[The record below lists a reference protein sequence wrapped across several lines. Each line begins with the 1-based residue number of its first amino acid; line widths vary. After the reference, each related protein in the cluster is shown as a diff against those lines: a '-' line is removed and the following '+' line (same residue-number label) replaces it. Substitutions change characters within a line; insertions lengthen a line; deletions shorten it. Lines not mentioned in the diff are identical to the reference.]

1 MVQQRFTN
9 LLKGDYSQLYLL
21 IQVKRTNEKKRER
34 ERGRERVREKVDR
47 GMREKQKGSREGKEI
62 KKKNGKD
69 GFGAVQMAMRQRG
82 SYFS

>member
-47 GMREKQKGSREGKEI
+47 GMREK
-62 KKKNGKD
+62 
-69 GFGAVQMAMRQRG
+69 
-82 SYFS
+82 